1 MIGSRRLVIGI
12 GNSGRAD
19 DGLGWAFLDAIESMR
34 LDDTDVEYKYQL
46 QIEDADLISQYQEV
60 LFVDASN
67 NQHPDGFAIYPLA
80 PALGFTFSTHALEPA
95 VIVGL
100 CKEMYTDLP
109 ECRMLEITGEEWEL
123 KIGLSDIA
131 KRNLKHA
138 LRSIRVHLPELV

>member
-1 MIGSRRLVIGI
+1 MIIGI

-19 DGLGWAFLDAIESMR
+19 DGLGWAFLDAIDSMR
-34 LDDTDVEYKYQL
+34 LDNTDFEYKYQL
-46 QIEDADLISQYQEV
+46 QIEDADLISQYDEV

-100 CKEMYTDLP
+100 CKEMYTALP
-109 ECRMLEITGEEWEL
+109 ECRMLEITGEEWGL
-123 KIGLSDIA
+123 KIGLSDIGM
-131 KRNLKHA
+131 RNLKRAIH
-138 LRSIRVHLPELV
+138 SIPIHSTELV